1 MMKLLLKIYAILLL
15 AEIAAALTEGD
26 VRLVRQPNFTAP
38 IAGRLDI
45 YLKGKW
51 STFCGISE
59 SGMETVCRQLGF
71 SEMWKYGNYSQAN
84 HSLIPRAS
92 EDMPIAIAGTNCPT
106 AGYDHILRCSYS
118 TDTSH
123 CTHDQDIYVWCWPM
137 IYSYRT
143 RVRLHSD
150 ISLSRNVTQS
160 SSSGALEIFLE
171 DKWGDVCYTP
181 KVNKQ
186 AADLVCRQMGY
197 TNAKTYNITSKK
209 SSTLTWLNGIH
220 CGRSA
225 QCGNPT
231 NCLSS
236 CFKYPDSTVKDNI
249 CSGGYL
255 YIQCVFN
262 ASKASTALAGNEI
275 TCSSLITCTYSEV
288 SIPVVVVVV
297 VVVLII
303 IAIVSCI
310 ITVVVCFAVPSCLF
324 ARMKKRKGYESAN

>member
-1 MMKLLLKIYAILLL
+1 MIKLLLKTLLL
-15 AEIAAALTEGD
+15 VCVILSEAEIAAALTEGD
-26 VRLVRQPNFTAP
+26 VRLVRQPHSTL
-38 IAGRLDI
+38 GRLDI

-51 STFCGISE
+51 STFCGI
-59 SGMETVCRQLGF
+59 GNGAETVCRQLGF
-71 SEMWKYGNYSQAN
+71 LTLVDIEPYSWVN

-92 EDMPIAIAGTNCPT
+92 EDMPIAIAGTNCP
-106 AGYDHILRCSYS
+106 AGYDHILRCNYS

-123 CTHDQDIYVWCWPM
+123 CTHDQDIYIKCSRLIFP
-137 IYSYRT
+137 YRT
-143 RVRLHSD
+143 QVRLHSY
-150 ISLSRNVTQS
+150 ISLPENVTQS
-160 SSSGALEIFLE
+160 SSSGALEIFLQG
-171 DKWGDVCYTP
+171 KWGDVCYTP
-181 KVNKQ
+181 EVNKQ
-186 AADLVCRQMGY
+186 AADLACRQMGY
-197 TNAKTYNITSKK
+197 TNAKTYNSTSKK

-236 CFKYPDSTVKDNI
+236 CFKYPVKDNI

-255 YIQCVFN
+255 YIQCIFN
-262 ASKASTALAGNEI
+262 ASKASTAPAGNEK
-275 TCSSLITCTYSEV
+275 TCSTLTTCTYSEV
-288 SIPVVVVVV
+288 SISVPVVVVVV

>member
-1 MMKLLLKIYAILLL
+1 M
-15 AEIAAALTEGD
+15 
-26 VRLVRQPNFTAP
+26 
-38 IAGRLDI
+38 
-45 YLKGKW
+45 
-51 STFCGISE
+51 
-59 SGMETVCRQLGF
+59 CRQLGF
-71 SEMWKYGNYSQAN
+71 SGIFAYRQYGHYSQVN

-92 EDMPIAIAGTNCPT
+92 EDMPIAIAGTNCSST
-106 AGYDHILRCSYS
+106 DFVNDHILRCSYS

-123 CTHDQDIYVWCWPM
+123 CTHDQDIYVQCWPD

-143 RVRLHSD
+143 RVQLYSG
-150 ISLSRNVTQS
+150 ISLPKNVTQS
-160 SSSGALEIFLE
+160 SSSGALKIFLQG
-171 DKWGDVCYTP
+171 KWGDVCYTP
-181 KVNKQ
+181 KVNQQ
-186 AADLVCRQMGY
+186 AADLACRQMGY
-197 TNAKTYNITSKK
+197 TNAKTYNGILKN

-220 CGRSA
+220 CGHSA

-236 CFKYPDSTVKDNI
+236 CFEYPDSTVKDNI

-255 YIQCVFN
+255 YIQCVFD
-262 ASKASTALAGNEI
+262 ASKASTAPAGNEG

-288 SIPVVVVVV
+288 SIPVVVV